1 MGAAYVQMETGV
13 KKMKQDLTTYVLI
26 FLKTLLVLIATILTP
41 IKGFLLVTGM
51 AVFLDTIFAIYTTIK
66 LNGWASY
73 QSTKLFN
80 IVVKSFFYLGSIVL
94 TYFIDTHIVGNNLIM
109 GIELFLSKIITI
121 FWLYIEVKSID
132 ETSQKHGN
140 KPFYVILKNA
150 LDKAKDLKKDI
161 NEIKE

>member
-1 MGAAYVQMETGV
+1 
-13 KKMKQDLTTYVLI
+13 MKNQLFGSMKNESHVYIITFIKAFLI
-26 FLKTLLVLIATILTP
+26 TIATFLTP
-41 IKGFLLVTGM
+41 IKGLLIITGT

-94 TYFIDTHIVGNNLIM
+94 AYFIDTHIIEKNTLFGINLLM
-109 GIELFLSKIITI
+109 SKAVTI
-121 FWLYIEVKSID
+121 FWLYIELKSID
-132 ETSQKHGN
+132 ETSQKLGN
-140 KPFYVILKNA
+140 KPFLDIINGIVKWLKSF
-150 LDKAKDLKKDI
+150 KKDI

>member
-1 MGAAYVQMETGV
+1 
-13 KKMKQDLTTYVLI
+13 MKQDLTTYVLI
-26 FLKTLLVLIATILTP
+26 FIKTLLVLITTILAP
-41 IKGFLLVTGM
+41 IKGLLLVTGM

-66 LNGWASY
+66 LYGWKSY

-80 IVVKSFFYLGSIVL
+80 IVVKSFFYLGSIML
-94 TYFIDTHIVGNNLIM
+94 AYFIDTHIIGANKIM
-109 GIELFLSKIITI
+109 NIDLFLSKVITL

-140 KPFYVILKNA
+140 KPFYVILKNV

>member
-1 MGAAYVQMETGV
+1 
-13 KKMKQDLTTYVLI
+13 MKQDLTTYVLI
-26 FLKTLLVLIATILTP
+26 FLKTLLVLIATILAP
-41 IKGFLLVTGM
+41 IKGLLLITGM
-51 AVFLDTIFAIYTTIK
+51 AVFLDTIFAIYTTIT

-94 TYFIDTHIVGNNLIM
+94 TFFIDTHIVGINLIM
-109 GIELFLSKIITI
+109 GIELFLSKVITI
-121 FWLYIEVKSID
+121 FWLYIECKSID

-140 KPFYVILKNA
+140 KPFYVIIKNA
-150 LDKAKDLKKDI
+150 LDKAKELKKDI

>member
-1 MGAAYVQMETGV
+1 
-13 KKMKQDLTTYVLI
+13 MKQDLTTYVII
-26 FLKTLLVLIATILTP
+26 FLKTLLVLITTILAP
-41 IKGFLLVTGM
+41 IKGLLLVTGM

-80 IVVKSFFYLGSIVL
+80 IVVKSFFYLGSIML
-94 TYFIDTHIVGNNLIM
+94 AYFIDTHIIGVNKIM
-109 GIELFLSKIITI
+109 NIDLFLSKVMTI

-140 KPFYVILKNA
+140 KPFYIIIKNM
-150 LDKAKDLKKDI
+150 LDKAKELKKDI
-161 NEIKE
+161 GEIKE

>member
-1 MGAAYVQMETGV
+1 
-13 KKMKQDLTTYVLI
+13 MKQDITTYVLI
-26 FLKTLLVLIATILTP
+26 FLKTLLVLIATILAP
-41 IKGFLLVTGM
+41 IKGLLLVTGM
-51 AVFLDTIFAIYTTIK
+51 AVFLDTIFAIYTTIT

-80 IVVKSFFYLGSIVL
+80 IVVKSFFYLGSIML
-94 TYFIDTHIVGNNLIM
+94 AYFIDTHIIGVNKIM
-109 GIELFLSKIITI
+109 NIDLFLSKVITL
-121 FWLYIEVKSID
+121 FWLYIECKSID

-140 KPFYVILKNA
+140 KPFYVILKNI

>member
-1 MGAAYVQMETGV
+1 
-13 KKMKQDLTTYVLI
+13 MKQETSFYLAT
-26 FLKTLLVLIATILTP
+26 FLKALFLTIATFLTP
-41 IKGFLLVTGM
+41 IKGLLIITGM

-66 LNGWASY
+66 LNGWSSY

-94 TYFIDTHIVGNNLIM
+94 AYFIDTYIVGNNLIM
-109 GIELFLSKIITI
+109 GVELFLSKVITL

-161 NEIKE
+161 NEIK